1 MNMPVPR
8 RRRPTVRWR
17 GGWPA
22 EFWDPF
28 GDFPQI
34 WNRMAQMFEAA
45 GEGGPDSWVPT
56 VETDETDDAYVVRA
70 ELPGMKSDDVN
81 VEVTGNELRITG
93 EVKQETEGKEAESK
107 EAEGKEAEGK
117 EAEGKE
123 AEAKPLRHRYGRFA
137 YRASLP
143 ADADA
148 EKIDAQLADG
158 ILTVRVPK
166 TAQARSR
173 RVEIKS

>member
-8 RRRPTVRWR
+8 RQRPLVRWR

-28 GDFPQI
+28 GDFAQM
-34 WNRMAQMFEAA
+34 WNRMAQVFEST

-93 EVKQETEGKEAESK
+93 EVKQEAEGN

-117 EAEGKE
+117 
-123 AEAKPLRHRYGRFA
+123 PLRHRHGKFA

-148 EKIDAQLADG
+148 DKVDAQLADG

-166 TAQARSR
+166 AAQARSR
-173 RVEIKS
+173 RIEIKS